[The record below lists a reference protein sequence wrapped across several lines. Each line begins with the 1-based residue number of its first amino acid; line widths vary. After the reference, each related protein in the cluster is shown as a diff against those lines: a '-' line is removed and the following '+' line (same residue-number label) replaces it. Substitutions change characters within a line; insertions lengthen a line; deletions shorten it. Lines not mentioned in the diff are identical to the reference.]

1 RPRRRR
7 PRQSR
12 RGCGQTIATIT
23 AGSHPAIQTGA
34 RLSSLTAWAIVKPR
48 TTSAPASAMTVTGER
63 KLLIAPAP
71 RAVKQTCHQGRPA
84 PAPMSSGLYSPPGLA
99 DRAATNGC
107 VKAGRCATIG
117 CTSTRGAFMSTTQ
130 IDRDYARRLCCAAS
144 RERVFEALAT
154 TSGLA
159 GWWTPEVSG
168 WPGPGGRLELRFA
181 GADTIRLSVE
191 AAAPGSRVVW
201 RVQENTGRPEWRG
214 TRITFVLASDGPGRT
229 LIAFR
234 P

>member
-1 RPRRRR
+1 
-7 PRQSR
+7 
-12 RGCGQTIATIT
+12 
-23 AGSHPAIQTGA
+23 
-34 RLSSLTAWAIVKPR
+34 
-48 TTSAPASAMTVTGER
+48 
-63 KLLIAPAP
+63 
-71 RAVKQTCHQGRPA
+71 
-84 PAPMSSGLYSPPGLA
+84 
-99 DRAATNGC
+99 
-107 VKAGRCATIG
+107 
-117 CTSTRGAFMSTTQ
+117 MSTTQ
-130 IDRDYARRLCCAAS
+130 IDRDYARRLSCAAS

-229 LIAFR
+229 LIDFR
-234 P
+234 HAGLDPELECYDICSRGWDHFLQSLIDFAESGLGSPWKAVALAA